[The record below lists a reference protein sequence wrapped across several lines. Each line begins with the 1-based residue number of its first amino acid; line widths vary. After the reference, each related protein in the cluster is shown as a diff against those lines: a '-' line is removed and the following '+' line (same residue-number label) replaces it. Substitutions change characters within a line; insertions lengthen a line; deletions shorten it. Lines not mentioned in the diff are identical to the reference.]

1 MSRQSIS
8 PPSPTADSAWH
19 HRVDYKWIALS
30 NTTLG
35 ILMAAIN
42 GTILIISLPAIFR
55 GLHVNPLQTS
65 QTSLLLWILLGFNV
79 ATTILLVS
87 FGRLSDAHGRVKLYN
102 MGFAV
107 FTFGSILLFLTPGVG
122 VAGEWELTIFRFIQG
137 IGGAFLFANSAAIL
151 TDAFPVEER
160 GLALGLNQI
169 AAIGGGIIGLVV
181 GGLLSV
187 VDWRLVF
194 LVSVP
199 VGLAGTIWAY
209 VALRETAVARQSRR
223 IDWPGNITFG
233 LGLLGVLIGLTYSIL
248 PYGPHATGWS
258 NPLVIGS
265 LISGVALLVAFMVIE
280 SQVPD
285 PMFRLN
291 LFRNRAFAAGN
302 ISGLLA
308 AVARGGLQFMVIVWL
323 QGIWLPLHGVSF
335 ANTPLDAGIDTIPQ
349 MVGFFV
355 AGPISGRLSDRYGSR
370 WFATVGMVVSAA
382 GFVALSTLH
391 ADFSYWVFA
400 LYIFMV
406 GIGMGLFA
414 SPNSSSIMSAVPAR
428 YRGVASGTLATF
440 MNAGMMLSMGAFFTI
455 VITNMATHLPGA
467 LTSGLMHAGLPTA
480 VAAKLSHLPPMEV
493 LFSALL
499 GFNPLA
505 KVIPAPVLSHLPA
518 AARSTLLSVHFF
530 PTLISGAF
538 MASLRVVFL
547 FAAAMSGVATLASA
561 LRGKQY
567 IYDDA
572 AEAAALAQSQGA
584 PPAHTDRCPTER
596 RGARPRA
603 TSTRIPAPSTR
614 TDPTRTALPGRRRED
629 TNMALPPQRRG
640 SPWPMASAVLMGWA
654 ALALLA
660 APFWLRY
667 QPAGAPWVPATDGSV
682 WMGAATAAWSIF
694 TGIATLHRRRPA
706 PLAAGVRTLVHTERA
721 AAPQDSP
728 APLDRARQLEQL
740 ARHTL
745 DELGIA
751 PADPRSPR

>member
-1 MSRQSIS
+1 MSSQSLS
-8 PPSPTADSAWH
+8 PSRGTGQGSWH
-19 HRVDYKWIALS
+19 HRIDYKWIALS

-55 GLHVNPLQTS
+55 GLQVNPLQS
-65 QTSLLLWILLGFNV
+65 NQTSLLLWILLGFNV

-102 MGFAV
+102 LGFAV

-122 VAGEWELTIFRFIQG
+122 IAGEWELTIFRFVQG

-160 GLALGLNQI
+160 GFALGLNQI

-209 VALRETAVARQSRR
+209 IALRETAVTRESKR
-223 IDWPGNITFG
+223 IDWLGNITFG

-248 PYGPHATGWS
+248 PYGAHVTGWS
-258 NPLVIGS
+258 NPFVIWS
-265 LISGVALLVAFMVIE
+265 LILGVALLIGFIVIE
-280 SQVPD
+280 SFVPD
-285 PMFRLN
+285 PMFHLN

-308 AVARGGLQFMVIVWL
+308 AVARGGLQFMMIIWL

-335 ANTPLDAGIDTIPQ
+335 ANTPLDAGLDTIPQ
-349 MVGFFV
+349 MVGFFL

-370 WFATVGMVVSAA
+370 WFATIGMLVSAA
-382 GFVALSTLH
+382 GFFALNTLH

-400 LYIFMV
+400 FYIFMI
-406 GIGMGLFA
+406 GIGMGLFS
-414 SPNSSSIMSAVPAR
+414 SPNTSSIMSSVPAR
-428 YRGVASGTLATF
+428 YRGVASGMRATF
-440 MNAGMMLSMGAFFTI
+440 MNAGMMLSMGVFFTI
-455 VITNMATHLPGA
+455 VITNMASHLPTA
-467 LTSGLMHAGLPTA
+467 LATGLAHAGLP
-480 VAAKLSHLPPMEV
+480 AAFASKLSHLPPMAV

-505 KVIPAPVLSHLPA
+505 KLVPHTVLASIPA
-518 AARSTLLSVHFF
+518 AARATLLSVHFF

-547 FAAAMSGVATLASA
+547 FAAAMSFVAAVASV

-572 AEAAALAQSQGA
+572 ADA
-584 PPAHTDRCPTER
+584 PAHGLGVSAVAAER
-596 RGARPRA
+596 TVAESGPE
-603 TSTRIPAPSTR
+603 
-614 TDPTRTALPGRRRED
+614 RED
-629 TNMALPPQRRG
+629 TGTEP
-640 SPWPMASAVLMGWA
+640 
-654 ALALLA
+654 
-660 APFWLRY
+660 
-667 QPAGAPWVPATDGSV
+667 TD
-682 WMGAATAAWSIF
+682 
-694 TGIATLHRRRPA
+694 
-706 PLAAGVRTLVHTERA
+706 
-721 AAPQDSP
+721 
-728 APLDRARQLEQL
+728 
-740 ARHTL
+740 
-745 DELGIA
+745 
-751 PADPRSPR
+751 